1 MNIRLRPLE
10 ETDAAQLAKHANNMH
25 IASNLTNQ
33 FPHPYTLE
41 NAQHKG
47 SKGLTP
53 KEVDHLK

>member
-47 SKGLTP
+47 SK
-53 KEVDHLK
+53 D